1 MTFEDLLNDEPYKS
15 CYQKG
20 LADGQAKG
28 RQDAIAELYDLTEKA
43 IKHHADNFIQFGNG
57 AGRRNGKIMG
67 MWLFEY
73 FLEMKIVAEKILEQL
88 KEEEE

>member
-1 MTFEDLLNDEPYKS
+1 MKCKLMKNGKCTCSTKCAKLIWYEQGRADAFE
-15 CYQKG
+15 
-20 LADGQAKG
+20 
-28 RQDAIAELYDLTEKA
+28 ELYDLTEKA

-73 FLEMKIVAEKILEQL
+73 FVEMKIEAEKILEQL
-88 KEEEE
+88 KEQNSN